1 MISVERILQ
10 DPPAK
15 AHMQE
20 QRTIQLIRSIDRLD
34 LQARRRRVKGERGMN
49 LSLLSDAIEYR
60 RKNATLLHR
69 HHQNPTFSATS
80 ASAIKNHVR
89 MICIRMLHKPISPS
103 PSRTRHT
110 TDPHAAPRTST
121 RSPTPTHEPIRIK
134 VANPPNGRKA
144 ILPHAI
150 GATYR
155 LSFQGCSRN
164 RV

>member
-1 MISVERILQ
+1 MNINLSITSVERILQ

-69 HHQNPTFSATS
+69 HHPNPRSLRPPHQPLRTMYARSAYACHINQSPPPHPVPCIPLTPTS
-80 ASAIKNHVR
+80 LTALR
-89 MICIRMLHKPISPS
+89 LGPP
-103 PSRTRHT
+103 
-110 TDPHAAPRTST
+110 TS
-121 RSPTPTHEPIRIK
+121 THEPIPIK
-134 VANPPNGRKA
+134 VANPPYGRKA
-144 ILPHAI
+144 TLLRAI
-150 GATYR
+150 GANHR
-155 LSFQGCSRN
+155 ISF
-164 RV
+164 